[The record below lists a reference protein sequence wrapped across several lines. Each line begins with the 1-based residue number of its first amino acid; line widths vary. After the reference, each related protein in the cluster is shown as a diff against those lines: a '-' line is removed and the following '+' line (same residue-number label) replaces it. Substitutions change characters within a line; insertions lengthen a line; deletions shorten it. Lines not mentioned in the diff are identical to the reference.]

1 RRNADANLPASH
13 LMEVNF
19 SVAES
24 FIGGSIANLPGVL
37 LKNEELV
44 QGQPLTGASAR
55 IVGNSFL
62 FALSSASDIDVE
74 NNIQLLSERDWMDL
88 AMVYG
93 TGRRAILTLEK
104 GEDGQA
110 IFEDVLAAWAA
121 LDAEAAADSPE
132 EDEAAPA
139 EDAAEAAEG
148 ATD

>member
-1 RRNADANLPASH
+1 
-13 LMEVNF
+13 
-19 SVAES
+19 VAES

-37 LKNEELV
+37 LKDQELV

-74 NNIQLLSERDWMDL
+74 NNINLLTSRSWMDL

-104 GEDGQA
+104 GEDGA
-110 IFEDVLAAWAA
+110 TIFADVMAAWAA
-121 LDAEAAADSPE
+121 LDAEADA
-132 EDEAAPA
+132 AAPA
-139 EDAAEAAEG
+139 EEDIAPEADTAA
-148 ATD
+148 